1 MSMFSVTFKKTMLI
15 IFEADSLEEAEN
27 KVNSMTDEEIERDGV
42 EIGYPWE
49 VWSFRHLPD

>member
-15 IFEADSLEEAEN
+15 KFEADSLEEAEN
-27 KVNSMTDEEIERDGV
+27 KVYSMTNEEIEKNGV

-49 VWSFRHLPD
+49 IWSFRQLPD